1 MMEKL
6 QLLAISADDVGIPEV
21 KAGDVLANGLHLVY
35 WTVGIVAVVTIIIA
49 GYMYVTSSGDP
60 AAATKAKNMILYSAI
75 GIVVVML
82 AFVITQFVLGR
93 F

>member
-1 MMEKL
+1 MIKEL
-6 QLLAISADDVGIPEV
+6 QLLAISAGDVGIPKVE
-21 KAGDVLANGLHLVY
+21 ADDVLANGLYIVY
-35 WTVGIVAVVTIIIA
+35 WIVGIVAVVTIIIA
-49 GYMYVTSSGDP
+49 GYMFVTSSGDP
-60 AAATKAKNMILYSAI
+60 SKATKAKNMILYSAI